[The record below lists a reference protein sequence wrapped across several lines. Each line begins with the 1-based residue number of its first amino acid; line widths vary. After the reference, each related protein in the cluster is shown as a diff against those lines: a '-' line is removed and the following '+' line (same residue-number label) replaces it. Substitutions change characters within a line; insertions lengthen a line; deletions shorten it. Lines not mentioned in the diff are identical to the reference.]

1 MRRCWSQLTR
11 SSRRCRTV
19 GGDQE
24 ACNHPTARD
33 SAELPISAGMQLSS
47 SAHIERSEL
56 REACPQPTAAGTSQD
71 ACALRGQQVGAS
83 HRLGSVE
90 WVAGQDLE
98 VDLHAGGPFG
108 Q

>member
-1 MRRCWSQLTR
+1 MTNSARFAPIDTR
-11 SSRRCRTV
+11 T
-19 GGDQE
+19 
-24 ACNHPTARD
+24 
-33 SAELPISAGMQLSS
+33 ELPISAGMQLSS

>member
-1 MRRCWSQLTR
+1 VIGA
-11 SSRRCRTV
+11 SSTSLATSATSLFDATV
-19 GGDQE
+19 GTVE
-24 ACNHPTARD
+24 SPRIRC

-98 VDLHAGGPFG
+98 ADLHAGGPFG